1 MSAPNFNLKNLCVIV
16 DNNSFQQTGSNKEI
30 MNSHSLSEK
39 WKSFGW
45 NIVEIDGHIIQE
57 VYDALKK
64 QFNNTKPKAIIAKT
78 IKGKG
83 FKFAEN
89 NNNWHHAVL
98 TQKQYEEALKELND
112 KV

>member
-1 MSAPNFNLKNLCVIV
+1 MKNNLKKFV
-16 DNNSFQQTGSNKEI
+16 
-30 MNSHSLSEK
+30 
-39 WKSFGW
+39 KSKS
-45 NIVEIDGHIIQE
+45 
-57 VYDALKK
+57 KK
-64 QFNNTKPKAIIAKT
+64 PSIT
-78 IKGKG
+78 ICHTVKGKG